1 MVSPASLEAEWVVSE
16 ALAEWVAAWVDLVT
30 MVAWAAMAAWALTYM
45 AVAWVVSV
53 TSMAVVALAA
63 VATYMAVGA
72 VCMVVAV
79 ACMAV
84 LLVALA
90 TWALAWAV
98 SMAVNNNKWA
108 IRLDNQCLVTTE
120 EDRATKAC
128 LLFKRNMDN
137 ETIESNFDISLM
149 AEGFHEAIIGKAM
162 IANEPVVAYDYD
174 ICVEILH
181 SSGMSYA
188 ESKMILEMVSRR
200 ADPSTGAPIFIKR
213 AMLSPDFCYGNDNLH

>member
-1 MVSPASLEAEWVVSE
+1 MVVEWV
-16 ALAEWVAAWVDLVT
+16 
-30 MVAWAAMAAWALTYM
+30 
-45 AVAWVVSV
+45 
-53 TSMAVVALAA
+53 SMAA

-181 SSGMSYA
+181 SSGLSYTEA
-188 ESKMILEMVSRR
+188 KMILEMVSRR
-200 ADPSTGAPIFIKR
+200 ADPSAGAPIFIKR
-213 AMLSPDFCYGNDNLH
+213 AILSPDLSNSYGKLH

>member
-16 ALAEWVAAWVDLVT
+16 ALVV
-30 MVAWAAMAAWALTYM
+30 WALIFM

-53 TSMAVVALAA
+53 TSMAVA
-63 VATYMAVGA
+63 VN
-72 VCMVVAV
+72 MVVWAV
-79 ACMAV
+79 MVAEWVSMAV

-90 TWALAWAV
+90 IWALAWAV
-98 SMAVNNNKWA
+98 SLAVNNNKWA

-181 SSGMSYA
+181 SSGLSYTEA
-188 ESKMILEMVSRR
+188 KMILGMVSRK
-200 ADPSTGAPIFIKR
+200 ADPTAGAPIFIKR
-213 AMLSPDFCYGNDNLH
+213 AILSPDLSNSYGNLH